1 MVISGVDEVVVVG
14 EARAQYRVRVGLVRT
29 PRRGRVGYVV
39 CEVPCRVLCVCE
51 CCVVSAEC
59 VSAVRHGVLLTLC
72 TPRLL

>member
-1 MVISGVDEVVVVG
+1 MVISGVGEMEG
-14 EARAQYRVRVGLVRT
+14 EARAQYTVRVGLVRAS
-29 PRRGRVGYVV
+29 RRGRVGYVV
-39 CEVPCRVLCVCE
+39 CEVPCVCE